1 MTSATWALQRSIYAA
16 LIANQTLSDLLG
28 GQHVFDH
35 VPRGTV
41 LPYITFG
48 PSSERDWSTSD
59 DIAHELQISLHVW
72 TEALGRSQAEE
83 IMTVI
88 RTLLHDQTL
97 AVSGFRLINLRHE
110 DSALKRVSDG
120 DTLQGTIRLRA
131 VLETIT

>member
-1 MTSATWALQRSIYAA
+1 
-16 LIANQTLSDLLG
+16 LLG

-83 IMTVI
+83 IMTVT